1 MKTINMKYHN
11 LLYCLLLSS
20 VTLFVSACNDD
31 ETEAANLTCF
41 QESGCI
47 TTKFSYQDGDIEQKI
62 TVLNRGLGTLN
73 IQVTPYTQEE
83 ITAYNQ
89 KNATDYQ
96 LMPEG
101 TYKLSE
107 TNLSFVSDEKAKDI
121 TLTMYTSKLFDA
133 IRKDTETKKY
143 ALPLKIGNQ
152 GNASAIYVANMA
164 YPVLKMEKREKP
176 LRILEEE
183 EEISMIAYTYEEQ
196 EAPKPVPNKGDID
209 LKIAIPNNAEE
220 WLKEYNT
227 KNSTEYQLLPST
239 AYELGK
245 MSGTEGGEQCSASI
259 KVKRTLSSGE
269 PLEYGNYILPIKLT
283 GIDNKVAVNHDIH
296 IIKVI
301 NTNEYNDVGREY
313 DDGKNLIFHV
323 KIAIDKPGYEMS
335 GRDMRYFQEKI
346 AIQWEAIT
354 ERFNALD
361 KNGLLKRNYI
371 FVPDVKDIIVY
382 DQEINRK
389 DNPRIPYDKF
399 QLIACYDFY
408 KDDDIN
414 MGGGSY
420 SGNKE
425 VGIDVIGLNA
435 YCKDAEEFDKV
446 LNPETSGFEEAMV
459 HELGHFRGLIDTYW
473 CEISKSNNIITGE
486 AFSPEW
492 GNMMGACYQPIGKVW
507 WSDYESYVLNATGAK
522 HCGASSTTMA
532 QYFPDDAEFTITE
545 NGKPVEGFT
554 LNFYPKDYSG
564 SKIEK
569 ISQSY
574 TQENGSKITLNAKV
588 PLFWKSQSWY
598 ENYAYTFNRILLA
611 EAISKKTGKKGY
623 RFIPVYEVHKQGL
636 LDKVEKTI
644 TGRSVFKTTIDIQ

>member
-20 VTLFVSACNDD
+20 VTSFVSACNDD

-83 ITAYNQ
+83 IAAYNQ

-107 TNLSFVSDEKAKDI
+107 TDLSFVSDEKAKDI
-121 TLTMYTSKLFDA
+121 TLTMYPSKLFDA

-152 GNASAIYVANMA
+152 SNASAIYVANMA

-196 EAPKPVPNKGDID
+196 EASKPVPNKGDID
-209 LKIAIPNNAEE
+209 LNIAIPNNAEE

-245 MSGTEGGEQCSASI
+245 MSGMEGGEQCSASI

-301 NTNEYNDVGREY
+301 NTNEYNDVEREH
-313 DDGKNLIFHV
+313 DDGKNCIFHV
-323 KIAIDKPGYEMS
+323 KIAIDEPGYKMS
-335 GRDMRYFQEKI
+335 GRDMKYFQEKI

-382 DQEINRK
+382 DENYFSRK

-399 QLIACYDFY
+399 QLIVCYDFY
-408 KDDDIN
+408 KDDNIN

-420 SGNKE
+420 SGDMNA
-425 VGIDVIGLNA
+425 GIDLIGMGA
-435 YCKDAEEFDKV
+435 HCKNAEEFDRV
-446 LNPETSGFEEAMV
+446 LNPETSGFEEALA
-459 HELGHFRGLIDTYW
+459 HELGHFRGLLDTYL
-473 CEISKSNNIITGE
+473 CDLSSSNNKINGQSFT
-486 AFSPEW
+486 AEW
-492 GNMMGACYQPIGKVW
+492 GNMMGAYNRPIGEVW
-507 WSDYESYVLNATGAK
+507 WSDYEAYVINVTGAK
-522 HCGASSTTMA
+522 HCAGSGTVAA
-532 QYFPDDAEFTITE
+532 YFPENMEVTVTE
-545 NGKPVEGFT
+545 QGKPCDDFT
-554 LNFYPKDYSG
+554 LKFYPKEGNIIKSVKNEFKGTGGVIQIDAR
-564 SKIEK
+564 K
-569 ISQSY
+569 
-574 TQENGSKITLNAKV
+574 
-588 PLFWKSQSWY
+588 LFWEKEGGW
-598 ENYAYTFNRILLA
+598 NNRPYAGSFYKLFLV
-611 EAISKKTGKKGY
+611 EAINKKTGKKAY
-623 RFIPVYEVHKQGL
+623 KMLPYYDVHKQGL
-636 LDKVEKTI
+636 IDKSEKPIDGEST
-644 TGRSVFKTTIDIQ
+644 FKYSINID

>member
-1 MKTINMKYHN
+1 MKYYN
-11 LLYCLLLSS
+11 ILFCFLLSVIVAFS
-20 VTLFVSACNDD
+20 SACNDD
-31 ETEAANLTCF
+31 NEEAGNLACF
-41 QESGCI
+41 QESGYVAAE
-47 TTKFSYQDGDIEQKI
+47 FSYQDDNFEQTM
-62 TVLNRGLGTLN
+62 TVLNRGMGTFN
-73 IQVTPYTQEE
+73 TQITPYTQAEMA
-83 ITAYNQ
+83 AYNQ
-89 KNATDYQ
+89 KNGTNYHV
-96 LMPEG
+96 MPEG

-107 TNLSFVSDEKAKDI
+107 TNLSFTDSEKAKNI
-121 TLTMYTSKLFDA
+121 LVTMYPNKLFEV
-133 IRKDTETKKY
+133 IRKDTESKQY
-143 ALPLKIGNQ
+143 ALPLKVGSRSNS
-152 GNASAIYVANMA
+152 GAIYVVNMN
-164 YPVLKMEKREKP
+164 YPVLKLSEEEIT
-176 LRILEEE
+176 LRMVNEEE
-183 EEISMIAYTYEEQ
+183 EKLITACTYEEQ
-196 EAPKPVPNKGDID
+196 EATEPIPNKGNISLD
-209 LKIAIPNNAEE
+209 LAIPNNAEE

-227 KNSTEYQLLPST
+227 KNGTGYQLLPST
-239 AYELGK
+239 AYELDK
-245 MSGTEGGEQCSASI
+245 MTGTEGEEQCSASI

-269 PLEYGNYILPIKLT
+269 PLGYDNYIVPIKLT

-301 NTNEYNDVGREY
+301 NTNEYNDVEREY
-313 DDGKNLIFHV
+313 DDGKNCIFHV

-382 DQEINRK
+382 DENYFNRK
-389 DNPRIPYDKF
+389 DNPRIPYRKF

-408 KDDDIN
+408 EDDDIS
-414 MGGGSY
+414 MGGGY
-420 SGNKE
+420 SGDIKS
-425 VGIDVIGLNA
+425 GIDIIGLKA
-435 YCKDAEEFDKV
+435 YCKDAKEFDRV
-446 LNPETSGFEEAMV
+446 LNPATSGFEEAMV

-473 CEISKSNNIITGE
+473 CEISKSNNTITGE

-522 HCGASSTTMA
+522 HCGASSTIMA

-545 NGKPVEGFT
+545 NGEPVEGFT

-588 PLFWKSQSWY
+588 PLFWRSQSWY

-623 RFIPVYEVHKQGL
+623 IFIPVYEVHKQGL
-636 LDKVEKTI
+636 IDKFVNSI
-644 TGRSVFKTTIDIQ
+644 TGHSVFKATIDIK